1 MSNKLIYG
9 TFFLILFCGFLSA
22 CGRPTP
28 VSLAGEV
35 ETRVA
40 ATIQAGSES
49 QVVTPM
55 IIPTAMPAQVLPPGS
70 FTFLA
75 DQCEQMRSA
84 IEQSVGV
91 PAMLETTPF
100 TDRVG
105 GGTGTA
111 CRIHVSGTGT
121 TLSMAAFTT
130 LDALVKEKGWSWD
143 MEYGAAGPT
152 GMQEGYRKGG
162 AVGILGVTWKPSSR
176 DLCPSDQPIEACV
189 LTPEQKLFDVTFDI
203 AQVVIYVPLSA
214 NDCSEWLTIL
224 QPSIPVLLVQET
236 VNFIDLE
243 GNAGTA
249 CQVHGAG
256 TGLDFGNFVD
266 TANVIGS
273 VLTSQGWSA
282 GNGADGPTGTVR
294 EYTIGNETAIVTLI
308 WEPSPDA
315 NCPKDQPIGACILN
329 AEQRLYTLTVAFA
342 QK

>member
-1 MSNKLIYG
+1 MSNKLLNGI
-9 TFFLILFCGFLSA
+9 FCFILFCGFLSA
-22 CGRPTP
+22 CGRSTP
-28 VSLAGEV
+28 ASMAGEI

-49 QVVTPM
+49 QVVSPT
-55 IIPTAMPAQVLPPGS
+55 IIPTAKPAQVLPPGS
-70 FTFLA
+70 FTYLI

-91 PAMLETTPF
+91 PAILETTPF

-130 LDALVKEKGWSWD
+130 LDALVKEKGWSWNK
-143 MEYGAAGPT
+143 EYGAAGPT
-152 GMQEGYRKGG
+152 GMQEGYRNGG
-162 AVGILGVTWKPSSR
+162 AVGILSVTWKPSSR

-203 AQVVIYVPLSA
+203 AQVVIYVPLST
-214 NDCSEWLTIL
+214 NDCSEWLTTL
-224 QPSIPVLLVQET
+224 QPSVPVLLVQET

-256 TGLDFGNFVD
+256 TGLDFGNFMD
-266 TANVIGS
+266 TVNAIGY

-294 EYTIGNETAIVTLI
+294 EFSNENQTAIVSVI
-308 WEPSPDA
+308 WELSPDA
-315 NCPKDQPIGACILN
+315 NCPKEQPIGACNLTP
-329 AEQRLYTLTVAFA
+329 EQRLYTVIVAFA